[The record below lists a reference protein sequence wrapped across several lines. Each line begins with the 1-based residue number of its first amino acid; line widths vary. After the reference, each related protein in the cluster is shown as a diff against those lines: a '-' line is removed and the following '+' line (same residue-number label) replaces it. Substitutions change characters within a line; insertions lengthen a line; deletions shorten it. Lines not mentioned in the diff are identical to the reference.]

1 MTNTWKDS
9 DFEQYL
15 VSGIV
20 VEAETGR
27 PVVGLLVRAFD
38 RDIAKDDPL
47 GAATTDVE
55 GRFVI
60 RFGPH
65 EFRDFL
71 EMQPDLYL
79 RVFDAAANVEIHS
92 TRGAIRWNAQTVEH
106 YRIQIPVAVLGPL
119 SERGR

>member
-1 MTNTWKDS
+1 MTSTWKDS

-20 VEAETGR
+20 VEAESGR
-27 PVVGLLVRAFD
+27 PLVGLLVRAFD
-38 RDIAKDDPL
+38 RDVVKDDPL
-47 GAATTDVE
+47 GAATTDIE

-79 RVFDAAANVEIHS
+79 RVFDATASVEIHS
-92 TRGAIRWNAQTVEH
+92 TRSAIRWNARTVER
-106 YRIQIPVAVLGPL
+106 YRIQIPLAALEPV
-119 SERGR
+119 RRR

>member
-1 MTNTWKDS
+1 M
-9 DFEQYL
+9 
-15 VSGIV
+15 
-20 VEAETGR
+20 EAESGR
-27 PVVGLLVRAFD
+27 PVAGRLGRAFV
-38 RDIAKDDPL
+38 RDVVKDDPL

-79 RVFDAAANVEIHS
+79 RVFDATASVEIHS
-92 TRGAIRWNAQTVEH
+92 TRGSIRWNAQTVEH
-106 YRIQIPVAVLGPL
+106 YRIQIPGAVLVRTQRD
-119 SERGR
+119 ER